1 MVWNT
6 FFLMKTQFFMLR
18 AGMSIPQVEATQA
31 AQQIL
36 KRKLFLQT
44 LPYARVL
51 LSETT
56 AILPFSHCV
65 CQTAMVSA
73 NHTAIGI
80 TYHCNT
86 TDHEQHIY
94 QNRHRY

>member
-1 MVWNT
+1 MVG
-6 FFLMKTQFFMLR
+6 
-18 AGMSIPQVEATQA
+18 AGISIPQVEATQA
-31 AQQIL
+31 AWQIL
-36 KRKLFLQT
+36 KRKLYLQS

-51 LSETT
+51 MSETT
-56 AILPFSHCV
+56 AILPFSHWV
-65 CQTAMVSA
+65 CQPAVVSA

-86 TDHEQHIY
+86 TVNEQHIY